1 MEVNKEVILADF
13 QACTDI
19 EDVAEAILY
28 LEGTNWDLLAA
39 INRVMPINTQQLPS
53 ETSNDVVMIEEVHRP
68 TRNNESIDITT
79 VPKSSNNRSVSMEI
93 DEILP
98 GTSRS
103 KPNPPSRVLTFHIS
117 LEKAIH
123 TISCPE
129 YNTLGDLKRIIW
141 EKTSIGPCQ
150 QVLHGWHKE
159 PPRDTT
165 IFQTLNLPRENNL
178 QLTQVIDLGESHAEP
193 INLSD
198 RLTRTYTLNIRN
210 EMNNKLYKLKFPGM
224 HTISEIK
231 RDIYSLTDV
240 HVRNQVW
247 KGWPDSV
254 TSDDITLGQSG
265 ISYPEHN
272 LSVNKLPNTENK
284 KEVVDL
290 ADTDSSVGE
299 VESVEDFED
308 IPESCNVEDDI
319 FIDNIQSTRI
329 QYLMPSNVEDET
341 VGTLHFAEEFE
352 KRYGPNHPQFYTG
365 TLEEA
370 IQEACGKPP
379 KDRKLLAVYLHHD
392 NSVLAH
398 VFCTQLLGFETVL
411 QHLSTNFVIWGW
423 DFTHESNKLKFWTSI
438 NQALGPTA
446 ARTVRNID
454 VDTMPVLMIIMRT
467 RSNTEIFRI
476 VFGNV
481 GVSELL
487 TNLIHAV
494 DIFQEH
500 RQADIEFEEERQSR
514 ERVKQEQ
521 DRAYQESLAADR
533 AKEEAK
539 QMQEQIEKQKKEQ
552 AESERLAE
560 EARKEA
566 HRQSVKS
573 SLPPEPQ
580 PGDKVL
586 KVRIRVPAGEVL
598 ERRFQPDTPLQILL
612 NYLIVEGYPTEE
624 YKVLCTWPRRDLTSI
639 DTKLTLADLNFCS
652 QETVV
657 LEMR

>member
-1 MEVNKEVILADF
+1 MEVNREVILADF

-28 LEGTNWDLLAA
+28 LERSNWDLLAA
-39 INRVMPINTQQLPS
+39 INRVMPINTQHLPS
-53 ETSNDVVMIEEVHRP
+53 EAGNDVVMIEEVQGP
-68 TRNNESIDITT
+68 RNSDSPEITCVSRT
-79 VPKSSNNRSVSMEI
+79 INTSTSMEI
-93 DEILP
+93 DESLP
-98 GTSRS
+98 GTSRP
-103 KPNPPSRVLTFHIS
+103 KPVPPPRVLTFHITHDKTVHKILS
-117 LEKAIH
+117 LE
-123 TISCPE
+123 SC
-129 YNTLGDLKRIIW
+129 TLGDLKLSIW
-141 EKTSIGPCQ
+141 EKTNVGPCQ

-165 IFQTLNLPRENNL
+165 ILQTLDLPRENNL
-178 QLTQVIDLGESHAEP
+178 QLTQLIDLGDSHSEA
-193 INLSD
+193 INLTDQLS
-198 RLTRTYTLNIRN
+198 RTYTLNVRN
-210 EMNNKLYKLKFPGM
+210 EMNNKLYKLKFPGTR
-224 HTISEIK
+224 TILEIK

-247 KGWPDSV
+247 KGWPASV
-254 TSDDITLGQSG
+254 TDDDVTLGQSG
-265 ISYPEHN
+265 IAYPEHD
-272 LSVNKLPNTENK
+272 LSVSKIPTCDSK

-299 VESVEDFED
+299 VESADDLEDT
-308 IPESCNVEDDI
+308 PESCHVEDDI

-329 QYLMPSNVEDET
+329 QHLMPENVDDET

-352 KRYGPNHPQFYTG
+352 KRYGTSHPQFFTG

-379 KDRKLLAVYLHHD
+379 KDRKMLAVYLHHD

-398 VFCTQLLGFETVL
+398 VFCTQLLGFETVIQL
-411 QHLSTNFVIWGW
+411 LTNNFVIWGW
-423 DFTHESNKLKFWTSI
+423 DFTHESNEMKFLASV

-476 VFGNV
+476 VHGNV

-494 DIFQEH
+494 DVFQEQ
-500 RQADIEFEEERQSR
+500 RQADIEFEEERQAR

-521 DRAYQESLAADR
+521 DKAYQESLAVDR

-539 QMQEQIEKQKKEQ
+539 QMHEQMEKQKKEQ
-552 AESERLAE
+552 AESERLAV
-560 EARKEA
+560 EAKKEA

-573 SLPPEPQ
+573 SLPPEPEGNQ
-580 PGDKVL
+580 VL
-586 KVRIRVPAGEVL
+586 KVRVRLPSGEVL
-598 ERRFQPDTPLQILL
+598 ERRFQPETPLQILL
-612 NYLIVEGYPTEE
+612 NYLIVEGYPTDE
-624 YKVLCTWPRRDLTSI
+624 YKVLSTWPRRDLTSM
-639 DTKLTLADLNFCS
+639 DTTLTLKDLNFCA